1 MKEERIRGF
10 DYSRIRL
17 FEDENNFSLFAFCGC
32 GYGEEIVGDLEMD
45 FVVGKLEGVGAGGVV
60 LVVGTGV
67 VGEDGAEGVLLL
79 GGEDGEKGFGI
90 VDGEGRLLLR
100 LGGETT
106 GGVGMGV
113 GEGEVGFDVVDR
125 GAVHK
130 VGAGDVEDRA
140 LGCGEVY
147 LGETHRGETDGI
159 GAERRACGEDAHTPV
174 TAETGRTD
182 GGMPLFGMGL
192 REVPEKPDMG
202 ETL

>member
-1 MKEERIRGF
+1 
-10 DYSRIRL
+10 
-17 FEDENNFSLFAFCGC
+17 
-32 GYGEEIVGDLEMD
+32 MD

-67 VGEDGAEGVLLL
+67 VGEDGAEGVLLF
-79 GGEDGEKGFGI
+79 GGEDGEEGFGI

-113 GEGEVGFDVVDR
+113 GEGEVGLNVVDG

-140 LGCGEVY
+140 PGCGEVY
-147 LGETHRGETDGI
+147 LGETHGRETDGV
-159 GAERRACGEDAHTPV
+159 GTERGACGEDAHTPV
-174 TAETGRTD
+174 TAETGRAD
-182 GGMPLFGMGL
+182 SGMPLFGVGL
-192 REVPEKPDMG
+192 GEVPEKPDMG
-202 ETL
+202 KAL